1 MTSNDTLFLEKEKI
15 YFSRA
20 STGFYEPI
28 AYDVQ
33 IEKGE
38 MTGKEIKKGSFL
50 FDFIMYIRFS
60 ERKKITSGKNRNKY
74 RDGFAEIYQW
84 VYAFKALG
92 ITARMNA
99 EQLIGVFSRQS

>member
-1 MTSNDTLFLEKEKI
+1 MASDILYLKKEKLLLN
-15 YFSRA
+15 RA

-28 AYDVQ
+28 GYNVEAIDGFFQ
-33 IEKGE
+33 GE
-38 MTGKEIKKGSFL
+38 EIVKNSF
-50 FDFIMYIRFS
+50 FHDFIMYIRFS
-60 ERKKITSGKNRNKY
+60 ERKKITSGKNRNKF

-92 ITARMNA
+92 ITRNMNA